1 MSNLNRFDLQCDDCN
16 TASIVILPTECPEPT
31 HCPCCGCALSVN
43 SPDDLETTE
52 EAES

>member
-16 TASIVILPTECPEPT
+16 TASIVILPVECPEPT
-31 HCPCCGCALSVN
+31 HCPACGSGLVINPA
-43 SPDDLETTE
+43 PELELEE